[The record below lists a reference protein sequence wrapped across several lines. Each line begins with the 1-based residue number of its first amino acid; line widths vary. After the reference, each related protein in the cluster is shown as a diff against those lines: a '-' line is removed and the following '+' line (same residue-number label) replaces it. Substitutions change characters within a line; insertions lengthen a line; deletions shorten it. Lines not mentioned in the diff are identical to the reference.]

1 MDDFI
6 QVATTI
12 DSKDNAGILARKL
25 LEQRLVACVQ
35 ILACDS
41 MYHWQGRI
49 DNSHEYLCLMKT
61 RADLFPALEKAVA
74 DLHPYEVPEI
84 LATPVMAGNASYL
97 DWLNQ
102 ELQPVDKEK
111 G

>member
-1 MDDFI
+1 MGDFI

-12 DSKDNAGILARKL
+12 DSKENAGVLAGKL
-25 LEQRLVACVQ
+25 LELRLVACVQ

-41 MYHWQGRI
+41 MYHWQGKI

-74 DLHPYEVPEI
+74 DFHPYEVPEI
-84 LATPVMAGNASYL
+84 LATPVRACNASYQE
-97 DWLNQ
+97 WLEQ
-102 ELQPVDKEK
+102 ELRPVEKEK

>member
-1 MDDFI
+1 MDNFI

-12 DSKDNAGILARKL
+12 DSRDKAEILARKL

-49 DNSHEYLCLMKT
+49 ESSPEYLCLMKT
-61 RADLFPALEKAVA
+61 RADLFPALEKAVTK
-74 DLHPYEVPEI
+74 LHPYEVPEI
-84 LATPVMAGNASYL
+84 MATPVLAVNPSYK

-102 ELQPVDKEK
+102 ELQPEEK
-111 G
+111 D

>member
-6 QVATTI
+6 QVATTT
-12 DSKDNAGILARKL
+12 DSRDNAGLLARKL
-25 LEQRLVACVQ
+25 LELRLVACVQ

-41 MYHWQGRI
+41 MYHWQGKI
-49 DNSHEYLCLMKT
+49 DGSHEYLCLMKT
-61 RADLFPALEKAVA
+61 RADLFPALKKAIA

-84 LATPVMAGNASYL
+84 LATPIMAGNASYL
-97 DWLNQ
+97 DWLKQ